1 MLDQKET
8 VNTSELRAYK
18 FKLVPTDTKVTIK
31 WFVYSGNEK
40 IRYESTMRGTWGYDA
55 TCSCG
60 WETKTGGAIRSSVEA
75 DVELHKTGEHNYS
88 YKAGN

>member
-1 MLDQKET
+1 MLDQK
-8 VNTSELRAYK
+8 NTSGASELRAYK

-55 TCSCG
+55 ECSCG
-60 WETKTGGAIRSSVEA
+60 WKTVTGGASRSFVEYE
-75 DVELHKTGEHNYS
+75 VEFHKRYDHNYTS
-88 YKAGN
+88 KAGN

>member
-40 IRYESTMRGTWGYDA
+40 IRYTSTMRGTWGYDA
-55 TCSCG
+55 ECSCG
-60 WETKTGGAIRSSVEA
+60 WATKTGGAIKSSVET
-75 DVELHKTGEHNYS
+75 DVELHKTLEHNYS
-88 YKAGN
+88 RKAGN